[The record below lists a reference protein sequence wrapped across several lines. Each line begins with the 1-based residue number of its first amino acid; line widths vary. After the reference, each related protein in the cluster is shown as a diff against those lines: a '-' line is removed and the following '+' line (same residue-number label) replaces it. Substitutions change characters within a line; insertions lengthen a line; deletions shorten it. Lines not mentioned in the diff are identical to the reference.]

1 MGGWGRESTLQR
13 ALQQE
18 PKESLGFQAA
28 VVLSVTS
35 DWPHFPHEPASIA
48 FLGSGAKL
56 LRFEP

>member
-35 DWPHFPHEPASIA
+35 D
-48 FLGSGAKL
+48 
-56 LRFEP
+56 